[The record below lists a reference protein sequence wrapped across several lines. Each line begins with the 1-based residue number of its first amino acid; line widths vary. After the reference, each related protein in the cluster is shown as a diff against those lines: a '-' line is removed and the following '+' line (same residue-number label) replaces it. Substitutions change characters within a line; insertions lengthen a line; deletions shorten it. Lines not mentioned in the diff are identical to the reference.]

1 MSSVKIIATGKY
13 LPKEEIKSEDIEK
26 ENNLEDGYIYKR
38 TGIKTRYY
46 SLDETLED
54 LAINSVK
61 DMIRKNNNLNIQDV
75 DMIVTSST
83 TYNNM
88 MPSLSFRVQ
97 KYFNIKDCM
106 CFDVLAGCSGY
117 INALDIAQ
125 KYIATSSAK
134 NVLVIG
140 ADILSKNIYHDI
152 KTQILFGDGA
162 GCVLLKA
169 IKEDKKYISNIKSF
183 DDKNQI
189 LTCSMQHEL
198 FMNGKEVYKFA
209 TSKTVENISEIIEK
223 SKEKIEDIKFIIPHQ
238 SNIKILEKIC
248 KKTGV
253 NMYTNIKRYGNTFCA
268 SIPIALDELFEFNQI
283 KENDKII
290 LLGYGGGLNLGSI
303 LMEV

>member
-1 MSSVKIIATGKY
+1 MNSVKIIATGKY
-13 LPKEEIKSEDIEK
+13 LPKREVKSEYIEK

-38 TGIKTRYY
+38 TGIETRYY
-46 SLDETLED
+46 SIDETLED

-61 DMIRKNNNLNIQDV
+61 DMLRKNNNLSILDV
-75 DMIVTSST
+75 DMIITSST
-83 TYNNM
+83 TYNSM
-88 MPSLSFRVQ
+88 MPSLSFEIQ

-106 CFDVLAGCSGY
+106 CFDILAGCSGY

-134 NVLVIG
+134 NVLVVG
-140 ADILSKNIYHDI
+140 ADILSKNKYDDI

-162 GCVLLKA
+162 GCVYLKA
-169 IKEDKKYISNIKSF
+169 IEENKKYVSNIKSF
-183 DDKNQI
+183 DDKYQI
-189 LTCSMQHEL
+189 LTCNMNHEL
-198 FMNGKEVYKFA
+198 SMNGKEVYKFA
-209 TSKTVENISEIIEK
+209 TTKTIENISEILDN
-223 SKEKIEDIKFIIPHQ
+223 SNEKIEDIKFVIPHQ

-248 KKTGV
+248 KKTNA

-268 SIPIALDELFEFNQI
+268 SIPIALDELFEFNQLR
-283 KENDKII
+283 ENDKII

>member
-13 LPKEEIKSEDIEK
+13 LPKKEIKSEDIEK

-117 INALDIAQ
+117 INALDI
-125 KYIATSSAK
+125 
-134 NVLVIG
+134 
-140 ADILSKNIYHDI
+140 
-152 KTQILFGDGA
+152 
-162 GCVLLKA
+162 
-169 IKEDKKYISNIKSF
+169 
-183 DDKNQI
+183 
-189 LTCSMQHEL
+189 
-198 FMNGKEVYKFA
+198 
-209 TSKTVENISEIIEK
+209 
-223 SKEKIEDIKFIIPHQ
+223 
-238 SNIKILEKIC
+238 
-248 KKTGV
+248 
-253 NMYTNIKRYGNTFCA
+253 R
-268 SIPIALDELFEFNQI
+268 
-283 KENDKII
+283 
-290 LLGYGGGLNLGSI
+290 
-303 LMEV
+303 

>member
-1 MSSVKIIATGKY
+1 MNSVKIIATGKY
-13 LPKEEIKSEDIEK
+13 LPKREVKSEYIEK

-38 TGIKTRYY
+38 TGIETRYY
-46 SLDETLED
+46 SIDETLED

-61 DMIRKNNNLNIQDV
+61 DMLRKNNNLSILDV
-75 DMIVTSST
+75 DMIITSST
-83 TYNNM
+83 TYNSM
-88 MPSLSFRVQ
+88 MPSLSFEIQ

-106 CFDVLAGCSGY
+106 CFDILAGCSGY

-134 NVLVIG
+134 NVLVVG
-140 ADILSKNIYHDI
+140 ADILSKNKYDDI

-162 GCVLLKA
+162 GCVYLKA
-169 IKEDKKYISNIKSF
+169 IEENKKYVSNIKSF
-183 DDKNQI
+183 DDKDQI
-189 LTCSMQHEL
+189 LTCNMNHEL
-198 FMNGKEVYKFA
+198 SMNGKEVYKFA
-209 TSKTVENISEIIEK
+209 TTKTIENISEILDN
-223 SKEKIEDIKFIIPHQ
+223 SNEKIEDIKFVIPHQ

-248 KKTGV
+248 KKTNA

-268 SIPIALDELFEFNQI
+268 SIPIALDELFEFNQLR
-283 KENDKII
+283 ENDKII

>member
-1 MSSVKIIATGKY
+1 MNSVKIIATGKY
-13 LPKEEIKSEDIEK
+13 LPKREVKSEYIEK

-38 TGIKTRYY
+38 TGIETRYY
-46 SLDETLED
+46 SIDETLED

-61 DMIRKNNNLNIQDV
+61 DMLRKNNNLSILDV
-75 DMIVTSST
+75 DMIITSST
-83 TYNNM
+83 TYNSM
-88 MPSLSFRVQ
+88 MPSLSFEIQ

-106 CFDVLAGCSGY
+106 CFDILAGCSGY

-134 NVLVIG
+134 NVLVVG
-140 ADILSKNIYHDI
+140 ADILSKNKYDDI

-162 GCVLLKA
+162 GCMYLKA
-169 IKEDKKYISNIKSF
+169 IEVNKKYVSNIKSF
-183 DDKNQI
+183 DDKNKI
-189 LTCSMQHEL
+189 LTCNMNHEL
-198 FMNGKEVYKFA
+198 SMNGKEVYKFA
-209 TSKTVENISEIIEK
+209 TTKTIENISEILDN
-223 SKEKIEDIKFIIPHQ
+223 SNEKIEDIKFVIPHQ

-248 KKTGV
+248 KKTNA

-268 SIPIALDELFEFNQI
+268 SIPIALNELFEFNQLR
-283 KENDKII
+283 ENDKII

>member
-1 MSSVKIIATGKY
+1 MNSVKIIATGKY
-13 LPKEEIKSEDIEK
+13 LPKREVKSEYIEK

-38 TGIKTRYY
+38 TGIETRYY
-46 SLDETLED
+46 SIDETLED

-61 DMIRKNNNLNIQDV
+61 DMLSKNNNLSILDV
-75 DMIVTSST
+75 DMIITSST
-83 TYNNM
+83 TYNSM
-88 MPSLSFRVQ
+88 MPSLSFEIQ

-106 CFDVLAGCSGY
+106 CFDILAGCSGY

-134 NVLVIG
+134 NVLVVG
-140 ADILSKNIYHDI
+140 ADILSKNKYDDI

-162 GCVLLKA
+162 GCMYLKA
-169 IKEDKKYISNIKSF
+169 IEENKKYVSNIKSF
-183 DDKNQI
+183 DDKDQI
-189 LTCSMQHEL
+189 LTCNMNHEL
-198 FMNGKEVYKFA
+198 SMNGKEVYKFA
-209 TSKTVENISEIIEK
+209 TTKTIENISEILDN
-223 SKEKIEDIKFIIPHQ
+223 SNEKIEDIKFVIPHQ

-248 KKTGV
+248 KKTNA

-268 SIPIALDELFEFNQI
+268 SIPIALDELFEFNQLR
-283 KENDKII
+283 ENDKII

>member
-1 MSSVKIIATGKY
+1 MNSVKIIATGKY
-13 LPKEEIKSEDIEK
+13 LPKREVKSEYIEK

-38 TGIKTRYY
+38 TGIETRYY
-46 SLDETLED
+46 SIDETLEY

-61 DMIRKNNNLNIQDV
+61 DMLRKNNNLSILDV
-75 DMIVTSST
+75 DMIITSST
-83 TYNNM
+83 TYNSM
-88 MPSLSFRVQ
+88 MPSLSFEIQ

-106 CFDVLAGCSGY
+106 CFDILAGCSGY

-134 NVLVIG
+134 NVLVVG
-140 ADILSKNIYHDI
+140 ADILSKNKYDDI

-162 GCVLLKA
+162 GCVYLKA
-169 IKEDKKYISNIKSF
+169 IEENKKYVSNIKSF
-183 DDKNQI
+183 DDKDQI
-189 LTCSMQHEL
+189 LTCNMNHEL
-198 FMNGKEVYKFA
+198 SMNGKEVYKFA
-209 TSKTVENISEIIEK
+209 TTKTIENISEILDN
-223 SKEKIEDIKFIIPHQ
+223 SNEKIEDIKFVIPHQ

-248 KKTGV
+248 KKTNA

-268 SIPIALDELFEFNQI
+268 SIPIALDELFEFNQLR
-283 KENDKII
+283 ENDKII

>member
-1 MSSVKIIATGKY
+1 MNSVKIIATGKY
-13 LPKEEIKSEDIEK
+13 LPKREIKSEYIEK

-38 TGIKTRYY
+38 TGIETRYY
-46 SLDETLED
+46 SIDETLED

-61 DMIRKNNNLNIQDV
+61 DMLRKNNNLSILDV
-75 DMIVTSST
+75 DMIITSST
-83 TYNNM
+83 TYNSM
-88 MPSLSFRVQ
+88 MPSLSFEIQ

-106 CFDVLAGCSGY
+106 CFDILAGCSGY

-134 NVLVIG
+134 NVLVVG
-140 ADILSKNIYHDI
+140 ADILSKNKYDDI

-162 GCVLLKA
+162 GCMYLKA
-169 IKEDKKYISNIKSF
+169 IEENKKYVSNIKSF
-183 DDKNQI
+183 DDKDQI
-189 LTCSMQHEL
+189 LTCNMNHEL
-198 FMNGKEVYKFA
+198 SMNGKEVYKFA
-209 TSKTVENISEIIEK
+209 TTKTIENISEILDN
-223 SKEKIEDIKFIIPHQ
+223 SNEKIEDIKFVIPHQ

-248 KKTGV
+248 KKTNA

-268 SIPIALDELFEFNQI
+268 SIPIALDELFEFNQLR
-283 KENDKII
+283 ENDKII

>member
-13 LPKEEIKSEDIEK
+13 LPKKEIKSEDIEK

-162 GCVLLKA
+162 GCVLLKV

-248 KKTGV
+248 KKTGA

>member
-1 MSSVKIIATGKY
+1 MNSVKIIATGKY
-13 LPKEEIKSEDIEK
+13 LPKHEVKSEYIEK

-38 TGIKTRYY
+38 TGIETRYY
-46 SLDETLED
+46 

-61 DMIRKNNNLNIQDV
+61 DMLRKNNNLSILDV
-75 DMIVTSST
+75 DMIITSST
-83 TYNNM
+83 TYNSM
-88 MPSLSFRVQ
+88 MPSLSFEIQ

-106 CFDVLAGCSGY
+106 CFDILAGCSGY

-134 NVLVIG
+134 NVLVVG
-140 ADILSKNIYHDI
+140 ADILSKNKYDDI

-162 GCVLLKA
+162 GCMYLKA
-169 IKEDKKYISNIKSF
+169 IEENKKYVSNIKSF
-183 DDKNQI
+183 DDKDQI
-189 LTCSMQHEL
+189 LTCNMNHEL
-198 FMNGKEVYKFA
+198 SMNGKEVYKFA
-209 TSKTVENISEIIEK
+209 TTKTIENISEILDN
-223 SKEKIEDIKFIIPHQ
+223 SNEKIEDIKFVIPHQ

-248 KKTGV
+248 KKTNA

-268 SIPIALDELFEFNQI
+268 SIPIALDELFEFNQLR
-283 KENDKII
+283 ENDKII

>member
-1 MSSVKIIATGKY
+1 MSSVKIIGTGKY
-13 LPKEEIKSEDIEK
+13 LPKKEIKSEDIEK

>member
-1 MSSVKIIATGKY
+1 MNSVKIIATGKY
-13 LPKEEIKSEDIEK
+13 LPKHEVKSEYIEK

-38 TGIKTRYY
+38 TGIETRYY
-46 SLDETLED
+46 SIDETLED

-61 DMIRKNNNLNIQDV
+61 DMLRKNNNLSILDV
-75 DMIVTSST
+75 DMIITSST
-83 TYNNM
+83 TYNSM
-88 MPSLSFRVQ
+88 MPSLSFEIQ

-106 CFDVLAGCSGY
+106 CFDILAGCSGY

-134 NVLVIG
+134 NVLVVG
-140 ADILSKNIYHDI
+140 ADILSKNKYDDI

-162 GCVLLKA
+162 GCMYLKA
-169 IKEDKKYISNIKSF
+169 IEENRKYVSNIKSF
-183 DDKNQI
+183 DDKDQI
-189 LTCSMQHEL
+189 LTCNMNHEL
-198 FMNGKEVYKFA
+198 SMNGKEVYKFA
-209 TSKTVENISEIIEK
+209 TTKTIENISEILDN
-223 SKEKIEDIKFIIPHQ
+223 SNEKIEDIKFVIPHQ

-248 KKTGV
+248 KKTNA

-268 SIPIALDELFEFNQI
+268 SIPIALDELFEFNQLR
-283 KENDKII
+283 ENDKII

>member
-1 MSSVKIIATGKY
+1 MNSVKIIATGKY
-13 LPKEEIKSEDIEK
+13 LPKHEVKSEYIEK

-38 TGIKTRYY
+38 TGIETRYY
-46 SLDETLED
+46 SIDETLED

-61 DMIRKNNNLNIQDV
+61 DMLRKNNNLSILDV
-75 DMIVTSST
+75 DMIITSST
-83 TYNNM
+83 TYNSM
-88 MPSLSFRVQ
+88 MPSLSFEIQ

-106 CFDVLAGCSGY
+106 CFDILAGCSGY

-134 NVLVIG
+134 NVLVVG
-140 ADILSKNIYHDI
+140 ADILSKNKYDDI

-162 GCVLLKA
+162 GCVYLKA
-169 IKEDKKYISNIKSF
+169 IEENKKYVSNIKSF
-183 DDKNQI
+183 DDKDQI
-189 LTCSMQHEL
+189 LTCNMNHEL
-198 FMNGKEVYKFA
+198 SMNGKEVYKFA
-209 TSKTVENISEIIEK
+209 TTKTIENISEILDN
-223 SKEKIEDIKFIIPHQ
+223 SNEKIEDIKFVIPHQ

-248 KKTGV
+248 KKTNA

-268 SIPIALDELFEFNQI
+268 SIPIALDELFEFNQLR
-283 KENDKII
+283 ENDKII

>member
-26 ENNLEDGYIYKR
+26 GNNLEDGYIYKR

-248 KKTGV
+248 KKTGA

>member
-1 MSSVKIIATGKY
+1 MNSVKIIATGKY
-13 LPKEEIKSEDIEK
+13 LPKREVKSEYIEK

-38 TGIKTRYY
+38 TGIETRYY
-46 SLDETLED
+46 SIDETLED

-61 DMIRKNNNLNIQDV
+61 DMLRKNNNLSILDV
-75 DMIVTSST
+75 DMIITSST
-83 TYNNM
+83 TYNSM
-88 MPSLSFRVQ
+88 MPSLSFEIQ

-106 CFDVLAGCSGY
+106 CFDILAGCSGY

-140 ADILSKNIYHDI
+140 ADILSKNKYDDI

-162 GCVLLKA
+162 GCMYLKA
-169 IKEDKKYISNIKSF
+169 IEENKKYVSNIKSF
-183 DDKNQI
+183 DDKDQI
-189 LTCSMQHEL
+189 LTCNMNHEL
-198 FMNGKEVYKFA
+198 SMNGKEVYKFA
-209 TSKTVENISEIIEK
+209 TTKTIENISEILDN
-223 SKEKIEDIKFIIPHQ
+223 SNEKIEDIKFVIPHQ

-248 KKTGV
+248 KKTNA

-268 SIPIALDELFEFNQI
+268 SIPIALDELFEFNQLR
-283 KENDKII
+283 ENDKII

>member
-1 MSSVKIIATGKY
+1 MNSVKIIATGKY
-13 LPKEEIKSEDIEK
+13 LPKREVKSEYIEK

-38 TGIKTRYY
+38 TGIETRYY
-46 SLDETLED
+46 SIDETLED

-61 DMIRKNNNLNIQDV
+61 DMLRKNNNLSILDV
-75 DMIVTSST
+75 DMIITSST
-83 TYNNM
+83 TYNSM
-88 MPSLSFRVQ
+88 MPTLSFEIQ

-106 CFDVLAGCSGY
+106 CFDILAGCSGY

-134 NVLVIG
+134 NVLVVG
-140 ADILSKNIYHDI
+140 ADILSKNKYDDI

-162 GCVLLKA
+162 GCMYLKA
-169 IKEDKKYISNIKSF
+169 IEENKKYVSNIKSF
-183 DDKNQI
+183 DDKDQI
-189 LTCSMQHEL
+189 LTCNMNHEL
-198 FMNGKEVYKFA
+198 SMNGKEVYKFA
-209 TSKTVENISEIIEK
+209 TTKTIENISEILDN
-223 SKEKIEDIKFIIPHQ
+223 SNEKIEDIKFVIPHQ

-248 KKTGV
+248 KKTNA

-268 SIPIALDELFEFNQI
+268 SIPIALDELFEFNQLR
-283 KENDKII
+283 ENDKII

>member
-1 MSSVKIIATGKY
+1 MQWI
-13 LPKEEIKSEDIEK
+13 
-26 ENNLEDGYIYKR
+26 
-38 TGIKTRYY
+38 
-46 SLDETLED
+46 
-54 LAINSVK
+54 
-61 DMIRKNNNLNIQDV
+61 
-75 DMIVTSST
+75 
-83 TYNNM
+83 
-88 MPSLSFRVQ
+88 
-97 KYFNIKDCM
+97 
-106 CFDVLAGCSGY
+106 Y